1 MRHIKNRFPKDSFP
15 NLLVGMDVLDDAAVW
30 KVSKDLAIILTLDFF
45 TPVVDDPYQYGAI
58 AAANALSDVYA
69 MGGDVALALNICGF
83 PPSLPTEVTA
93 EILRGGADTVIRAG
107 GVIAGGHTVDDDEPK
122 YGLVVMGTVH
132 PDRVLTNAGAQPG
145 DVLFL
150 TKPLGVG
157 IITTVL
163 KAGEAKPSHVT
174 GAVDAMLTLNKDAAD
189 IFREGIVHGLTDVT
203 GYALLGHGM
212 EMAENSGVR
221 LRFFSDRIP
230 FLPGA
235 EEYADMWLFPGG
247 TCNNERTFQDRIT
260 FDDDI
265 PDETRQLLYTPE
277 TSGGLLAAA
286 PPGRKDEILNRARER
301 GVDIWEVGEVLSGSG
316 IEVVKKR

>member
-58 AAANALSDVYA
+58 AAANALSDIYA

-221 LRFFSDRIP
+221 LRFFADRIP

-235 EEYADMWLFPGG
+235 QEYADMWLFPGG

-260 FDDDI
+260 FDNDI
-265 PDETRQLLYTPE
+265 PDEARQLLYTPE
-277 TSGGLLAAA
+277 TSGGLLAAV
-286 PPGRKDEILNRARER
+286 PREKKGVILNHARKR
-301 GVDIWEVGEVLSGSG
+301 GIDMWEVGEVLSGFG
-316 IEVVKKR
+316 IEVLKE

>member
-1 MRHIKNRFPKDSFP
+1 MRHIKNSFP
-15 NLLVGMDVLDDAAVW
+15 RDAFPDLLVGMDALDDAAVW
-30 KVSKDLAIILTLDFF
+30 RISDDLAIILTLDFF
-45 TPVVDDPYQYGAI
+45 TPVVDDPYEYGAI

-69 MGGDVALALNICGF
+69 MGGDVRLALNICGF
-83 PPSLPTEVTA
+83 PPTLPAEITA
-93 EILRGGADTVIRAG
+93 EILRGGADTVLRAG

-132 PDRVLTNAGAQPG
+132 PDCVLTNAGAKPG
-145 DVLFL
+145 DILFL

-174 GAVDAMLTLNKDAAD
+174 GALNSMLTLNKDAAD
-189 IFREGIVHGLTDVT
+189 LFREVSIHGLTDVT
-203 GYALLGHGM
+203 GYGILGHGM

-221 LRFFSDRIP
+221 LRLFADAIP

-247 TCNNERTFQDRIT
+247 TCNNERSFQDRIT
-260 FDDDI
+260 CDDDI
-265 PDETRQLLYTPE
+265 PDEIVQLFYMPE
-277 TSGGLLAAA
+277 TSGGLLAAV
-286 PPGRKDEILNRARER
+286 PEEKKDDVFRLARER
-301 GVDIWEVGEVLSGSG
+301 GVDIWEAGEVVSGTG
-316 IEVVKKR
+316 IEVLKSR

>member
-1 MRHIKNRFPKDSFP
+1 
-15 NLLVGMDVLDDAAVW
+15 MDALDDAAVW
-30 KVSKDLAIILTLDFF
+30 RISEDLAIILTLDFF

-69 MGGDVALALNICGF
+69 MGGDVRLALNICGF
-83 PPSLPTEVTA
+83 PPSLPVEVTA

-122 YGLVVMGTVH
+122 YGLVVMGTIH
-132 PDRVLTNAGAQPG
+132 PNRVLTNAGARPG

-163 KAGEAKPSHVT
+163 KAGEAHPSHVK
-174 GAVDAMLTLNKDAAD
+174 AAIDAMLTLNKDAAD
-189 IFREGIVHGLTDVT
+189 VFREGDINGLTDVT

-221 LRFFSDRIP
+221 LRFFADTIP

-265 PDETRQLLYTPE
+265 PDEKRQLLYTPE
-277 TSGGLLAAA
+277 TSGGLLAAV
-286 PPGRKDEILNRARER
+286 PSGQTEKILALARGR
-301 GVDIWEVGEVLSGSG
+301 GVDMWEVGEVVSGSG
-316 IEVVKKR
+316 IEVVKNR

>member
-1 MRHIKNRFPKDSFP
+1 MRHIKDRFPKDSFP
-15 NLLVGMDVLDDAAVW
+15 NLLVGMDTLDDAAVW
-30 KVSKDLAIILTLDFF
+30 RVSDDLAIILTLDFF

-58 AAANALSDVYA
+58 AAANALSDIYA
-69 MGGDVALALNICGF
+69 MGGDVTLALNICGF
-83 PPSLPTEVTA
+83 PPSLAPEVTA
-93 EILRGGADTVIRAG
+93 EILRGGADTVVRAG

-132 PDRVLTNAGAQPG
+132 PDRILTNAGARPG

-163 KAGEAKPSHVT
+163 KAGEAKPFHVK
-174 GAVDAMLTLNKDAAD
+174 GAVDAMLVLNRDAAD
-189 IFREGIVHGLTDVT
+189 IFRERGINGLTDVT
-203 GYALLGHGM
+203 GYGILGHGL

-221 LRFFSDRIP
+221 LRFFADRIP

-247 TCNNERTFQDRIT
+247 TCNNERSFQNRIV

-265 PDETRQLLYTPE
+265 PDETKQLFYTPE
-277 TSGGLLAAA
+277 TSGGLLASVPADGKSDIMKLA
-286 PPGRKDEILNRARER
+286 RKR
-301 GVDIWEVGEVLSGSG
+301 GVDMWEVGEVVPGSG
-316 IEVVKKR
+316 IEVVKDR

>member
-1 MRHIKNRFPKDSFP
+1 MRHIKDSFPRDSFP

-30 KVSKDLAIILTLDFF
+30 RVSEDLAIILTLDFF

-69 MGGDVALALNICGF
+69 MGGDVTLALNICGF

-132 PDRVLTNAGAQPG
+132 PDRVLTNAGAEPG

-189 IFREGIVHGLTDVT
+189 IFRGVGINGLTDVT

-221 LRFFSDRIP
+221 LRFFIDRIP

-247 TCNNERTFQDRIT
+247 TCNNERTFQDRIA

-277 TSGGLLAAA
+277 TSGGLLAAVPA
-286 PPGRKDEILNRARER
+286 EKRDEILNRAQER
-301 GVDIWEVGEVLSGSG
+301 GIDMWEVGEVHSGSG
-316 IEVVKKR
+316 IEVVRGR

>member
-58 AAANALSDVYA
+58 AAANALSDIYA

-221 LRFFSDRIP
+221 LRFFADRIP

-235 EEYADMWLFPGG
+235 QEYADMWLFPGG

-277 TSGGLLAAA
+277 TSGGLLAAV
-286 PPGRKDEILNRARER
+286 PREKKGVILNHARKR
-301 GVDIWEVGEVLSGSG
+301 GIDMWEVGEVLSGFG
-316 IEVVKKR
+316 IEVLKE

>member
-1 MRHIKNRFPKDSFP
+1 
-15 NLLVGMDVLDDAAVW
+15 MDVLDDAAVW

-58 AAANALSDVYA
+58 AAANALSDIYA

-277 TSGGLLAAA
+277 TSGGLLAAV
-286 PPGRKDEILNRARER
+286 PREKKGVILNHARKR
-301 GVDIWEVGEVLSGSG
+301 GIDMWEVGEVLSGFG
-316 IEVVKKR
+316 IEVLKE

>member
-58 AAANALSDVYA
+58 AAANALSDIYA

-277 TSGGLLAAA
+277 TSGGLLAAV
-286 PPGRKDEILNRARER
+286 PREKKGVILNHARKR
-301 GVDIWEVGEVLSGSG
+301 GIDMWEVGEVLSGFG
-316 IEVVKKR
+316 IEVLKE

>member
-1 MRHIKNRFPKDSFP
+1 MRHIKNSFPKESFP
-15 NLLVGMDVLDDAAVW
+15 DLLVGMDALDDAAVW
-30 KVSKDLAIILTLDFF
+30 RISDDLAIILTLDFF

-69 MGGDVALALNICGF
+69 MGGDVRLALNICGF
-83 PPSLPTEVTA
+83 PPTLPVEVTS

-132 PDRVLTNAGAQPG
+132 PDRVLTNAGARPG

-163 KAGEAKPSHVT
+163 KAEEADPSHVKN
-174 GAVDAMLTLNKDAAD
+174 AVDAMLTLNKDAAD
-189 IFREGIVHGLTDVT
+189 VFREGNIHGLTDVT
-203 GYALLGHGM
+203 GYAILGHGM

-221 LRFFSDRIP
+221 LRLFVDRIP

-247 TCNNERTFQDRIT
+247 TCNNERTFQDRIV
-260 FDDDI
+260 FDEEI

-277 TSGGLLAAA
+277 TSGGLLAAV
-286 PPGRKDEILNRARER
+286 PPENRDKIIHLAQER
-301 GVDIWEVGEVLSGSG
+301 GVDMWEVGEVVSGSG
-316 IEVVKKR
+316 IEVLKRR